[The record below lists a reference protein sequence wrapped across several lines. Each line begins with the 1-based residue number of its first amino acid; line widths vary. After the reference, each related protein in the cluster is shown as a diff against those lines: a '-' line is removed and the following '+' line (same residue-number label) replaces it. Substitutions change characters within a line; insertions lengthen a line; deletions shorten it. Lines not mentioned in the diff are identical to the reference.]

1 MHDDGLRTL
10 LTTLDPKARDDLRR
24 VLIHDQADRDRDEA
38 ARPEAEAISGPD
50 LQAVWVAVLRG
61 LDDRRASPVR
71 GALSFGTMMQTLPGR
86 YRNPPI
92 WLRRALLPSHFACCN
107 GLITTQPLPSM

>member
-24 VLIHDQADRDRDEA
+24 VLIHDQ
-38 ARPEAEAISGPD
+38 AISGPD

>member
-1 MHDDGLRTL
+1 
-10 LTTLDPKARDDLRR
+10 
-24 VLIHDQADRDRDEA
+24 
-38 ARPEAEAISGPD
+38 
-50 LQAVWVAVLRG
+50 VAVLRG

-92 WLRRALLPSHFACCN
+92 
-107 GLITTQPLPSM
+107 

>member
-71 GALSFGTMMQTLPGR
+71 GALSRHDDADAARKVSKPADLAAKSAASEP
-86 YRNPPI
+86 
-92 WLRRALLPSHFACCN
+92 LRVL
-107 GLITTQPLPSM
+107 

>member
-24 VLIHDQADRDRDEA
+24 VLIHDQADRDRDAA

-86 YRNPPI
+86 YRNHPI
-92 WLRRALLPSHFACCN
+92 
-107 GLITTQPLPSM
+107 

>member
-1 MHDDGLRTL
+1 MAGDDMDLRSL
-10 LTTLDPKARDDLRR
+10 LDARSEARDDLRR
-24 VLIHDQADRDRDEA
+24 VLIHDQADRDRDAA
-38 ARPEAEAISGPD
+38 ARPEAEAIRGPD
-50 LQAVWVAVLRG
+50 LRAVRVAVLRG

-92 WLRRALLPSHFACCN
+92 
-107 GLITTQPLPSM
+107 